1 METVVIIM
9 AATAEVAVED
19 IIAILVLTAEVH
31 IFFALFIIK
40 DSNSAFFFFVTFL
53 SPLSFYNITLKTVT
67 LKTSATKLF

>member
-40 DSNSAFFFFVTFL
+40 DSDSAFFFFVTFL
-53 SPLSFYNITLKTVT
+53 SPLSFYNLSVT